1 MVDLCFPCQIN
12 YDYVIDFNNLAE
24 DSNNLLKYLQKK
36 EPEKERIFIN
46 ERKTEVVK
54 SSAFSTI
61 NKLPNKTVFK
71 IKQLFKDDF
80 YIFGYNSTN

>member
-1 MVDLCFPCQIN
+1 MVDSCFPCQIN

-24 DSNNLLKYLQKK
+24 DSNNLLKYLQKN
-36 EPEKERIFIN
+36 EPEKKSIFIN
-46 ERKTEVVK
+46 EQKTQVIK

-61 NKLPNKTVFK
+61 NKLPDRTVSK
-71 IKQLFKDDF
+71 IKQLFNDDF